1 MIDINLCD
9 LNSFFGCVD
18 ATNTTELKTNAFRP
32 LRTYLQE
39 KSFEKHSG
47 GQLTYV
53 GNYAD
58 GQDFVDND
66 GVPYEMKGSLGL
78 FNKNGSCK
86 QVILKNNMP
95 GRSKQNLEKTFEY
108 MLLVD
113 TKNMSLGVT
122 TWDVVESRS
131 KLDGA
136 GATFKLQAG
145 DFTMLAE
152 NVKPTAKNIT
162 ANELLESLESIL

>member
-1 MIDINLCD
+1 
-9 LNSFFGCVD
+9 
-18 ATNTTELKTNAFRP
+18 
-32 LRTYLQE
+32 
-39 KSFEKHSG
+39 
-47 GQLTYV
+47 
-53 GNYAD
+53 
-58 GQDFVDND
+58 
-66 GVPYEMKGSLGL
+66 MKGSLGL

-152 NVKPTAKNIT
+152 NVKPTEKNIT
-162 ANELLESLESIL
+162 ADELLESLNSIL

>member
-1 MIDINLCD
+1 
-9 LNSFFGCVD
+9 
-18 ATNTTELKTNAFRP
+18 
-32 LRTYLQE
+32 
-39 KSFEKHSG
+39 
-47 GQLTYV
+47 
-53 GNYAD
+53 
-58 GQDFVDND
+58 
-66 GVPYEMKGSLGL
+66 
-78 FNKNGSCK
+78 
-86 QVILKNNMP
+86 MP

-152 NVKPTAKNIT
+152 NVKPTEKNIT
-162 ANELLESLESIL
+162 ADELLESLNSIL